1 MQKKEL
7 FGEEVSQKI
16 ALLGL
21 SPLDGRYDSTGE
33 KLNEYFSEYALIRYR
48 VFVEISW
55 LDFIISHIDI
65 PELDGIEFMEKE
77 SAIIWSIYYSFS
89 LDDAIS
95 VKKIENKTKHDVK
108 AVEYFIAQ
116 KFKELGLEY
125 LVSLVHIGCTSED
138 INNTAYALM
147 LAESLAD
154 VWIPSTNKLIEY
166 LRKLTEKFK
175 NVPML
180 GHTHGQHATPVTV
193 GKEFAVYVSRLE
205 NVSDA
210 LSKIKVRGKF
220 NGATGCY
227 SAINIA
233 FPNENWPE
241 LCKKFVT
248 DCLGLHFNPITTQ
261 IESHDYV
268 VEILDAL
275 RHFNNILMDLNVD
288 MWLYISKDYIKQIP
302 VKGEVGSSVMPHKVN
317 PIWFE
322 NSEANVE
329 ISNGLLVALS
339 NKLPHSR
346 MQRDL
351 SDSSAQRNI
360 GMAIGYSLLSISN
373 TLRGLKRCDVNEA
386 VVSKDLEQSWEVLAE
401 PIQTMLRKYSIPDA
415 YDQLKKLTRGKSI
428 TKEII
433 HEFILS
439 LDVFSDEDR
448 ETLLNLSPDKYTG
461 YASEIA
467 SNV

>member
-1 MQKKEL
+1 MQKKCL
-7 FGEEVSQKI
+7 FGEEVTQKM

-48 VFVEISW
+48 VYIEISW
-55 LDFIISHIDI
+55 LNFLISNIDI
-65 PELDGIEFMEKE
+65 PVLDEIEFTKNETAK
-77 SAIIWSIYYSFS
+77 ILNIFYKFS
-89 LDDAIS
+89 LDDAMA
-95 VKKIENKTKHDVK
+95 VKKIEERTKHDVK
-108 AVEYFIAQ
+108 AVEYFIGQ
-116 KFKELGLEY
+116 KLKEYELEY
-125 LVSLVHIGCTSED
+125 LVPFVHIGCTSED

-147 LAESLAD
+147 LSESLAN
-154 VWIPSTNKLIEY
+154 VWIPSTNELIKY
-166 LRKLTEKFK
+166 LRKLAEKFK

-193 GKEFAVYVSRLE
+193 GKEFAVYISRLE
-205 NVSDA
+205 NVSDS
-210 LSKIKVRGKF
+210 LSKIQIKGKF

-227 SAINIA
+227 SAISTA

-248 DCLGLHFNPITTQ
+248 DYLGLDFNPITTQ
-261 IESHDYV
+261 IEPHDYV

-322 NSEANVE
+322 NSEANAE
-329 ISNGLLVALS
+329 ISNALLQSLS
-339 NKLPHSR
+339 NKLPRSR

-360 GMAIGYSLLSISN
+360 GMAIGYSLLAISN
-373 TLRGLKRCDVNEA
+373 TLRGLKRCDVNVE
-386 VVSKDLEQSWEVLAE
+386 VISKDLEQSWEVLAE
-401 PIQTMLRKYSIPDA
+401 PIQTMLRKYGIPDA
-415 YDQLKKLTRGKSI
+415 YDRLKDLTRGKSI

-439 LDVFSDEDR
+439 LDVLSDEDR
-448 ETLLNLSPDKYTG
+448 ETLLNLSPDKYIG
-461 YASEIA
+461 YASDIA